1 MQNEE
6 AELAGLVYAD
16 MRTVDAGFVFFKGT
30 CEDLFGR
37 TLSPAEAQQFYE
49 EASRRSHEQDA

>member
-1 MQNEE
+1 
-6 AELAGLVYAD
+6 